1 MVVVVVVKGKGTNM
15 CKCRNLPIK
24 TNLKIKL
31 DDNLKIYQHL
41 TYLVQRLNLV
51 SLYRV
56 SQKITLCWMTVVKQG
71 TPCIIGDP
79 ANVMKDQAHA
89 GKNVHWSDLWPILFR
104 LGSLCSERPSQAV
117 CPGRSGWKPPIKN
130 LRCDWLR
137 PGRPGWESRRRQ
149 REVTPLWLYSNCYL

>member
-1 MVVVVVVKGKGTNM
+1 M
-15 CKCRNLPIK
+15 
-24 TNLKIKL
+24 
-31 DDNLKIYQHL
+31 
-41 TYLVQRLNLV
+41 
-51 SLYRV
+51 SLYYRV
-56 SQKITLCWMTVVKQG
+56 SQKITLCWRTAAKQG
-71 TPCIIGDP
+71 KPCIIGDP

-137 PGRPGWESRRRQ
+137 PGRPGWESRHRQ
-149 REVTPLWLYSNCYL
+149 REVSPLWLYFQLLSLNIRRQRHKFIGSQDHLDGRKLEQRLEQILERIKRYQSQKLTFCF